1 MIWEVVHGAEGVS
14 GGRRRGGAAAREQR
28 PSIAVIAAA
37 GLPIEVACRVLGAS
51 CAGLRRVT
59 REVHAPS
66 SGTYG
71 AKRVHA
77 ELVLGRGSW

>member
-37 GLPIEVACRVLGAS
+37 GLPIEVACGVLGAS
-51 CAGLRRVT
+51 CAGFD
-59 REVHAPS
+59 A
-66 SGTYG
+66 
-71 AKRVHA
+71 
-77 ELVLGRGSW
+77 